1 LATQYLSTLSA
12 DRAATLLLALDDGGD
27 LMHFLA
33 PALMLLV
40 VLSAP
45 RAFAMELAEAAA
57 DAFFRTPY
65 EADWKKTVRRGS
77 LVLTNED
84 DRGGGVWFID
94 QDADGRCI
102 FHVLQLGFRAGEKE
116 FQWSQ
121 SVVINARAVERAR
134 LEVSA
139 AEVTLRAR
147 RPRLICWRYL
157 APDRPASSSSIR
169 DRCDDEH
176 VSAVKIEH
184 QKRFESAVSAL
195 REACGW
201 R

>member
-1 LATQYLSTLSA
+1 MRILA
-12 DRAATLLLALDDGGD
+12 RALLLVL
-27 LMHFLA
+27 
-33 PALMLLV
+33 

-65 EADWKKTVRRGS
+65 EADWKKTVRPGS
-77 LVLTNED
+77 LTLTNENS
-84 DRGGGVWFID
+84 RGGGIWFID
-94 QDADGRCI
+94 QDRDERCI
-102 FHVLQLGFRAGEKE
+102 FHVLQLSHRAGEKE

-121 SVVINARAVERAR
+121 SVVIDARAVERAR

-147 RPRLICWRYL
+147 KPRLICWRYL
-157 APDRPASSSSIR
+157 PFAPDRPASPSSIR

-176 VSAVKIEH
+176 VSGVTID
-184 QKRFESAVSAL
+184 QRPRFESAVSAL
-195 REACGW
+195 REACSW

>member
-1 LATQYLSTLSA
+1 MRLVVRTLV
-12 DRAATLLLALDDGGD
+12 
-27 LMHFLA
+27 LMF
-33 PALMLLV
+33 

-65 EADWKKTVRRGS
+65 EADWKKTVRPGS

-84 DRGGGVWFID
+84 SRGGGVWFID
-94 QDADGRCI
+94 QDRDARCI
-102 FHVLQLGFRAGEKE
+102 FHVLQLGHRTGEKE

-121 SVVINARAVERAR
+121 SVVIDARAVERAR

-139 AEVTLRAR
+139 AEATLRAR
-147 RPRLICWRYL
+147 KPRLICWRYL
-157 APDRPASSSSIR
+157 PYAPDRPASPSSIR
-169 DRCDDEH
+169 DKCDDEH
-176 VSAVKIEH
+176 VSAVPIEH
-184 QKRFESAVSAL
+184 RTRVERAVSAL